1 DENEVD
7 VIAEQVD
14 HRASLS
20 KTRECSAP
28 RTCCD
33 WLGCEP
39 VSLLSS
45 LPRRTVAIWRCKN
58 PTELALIMSTR
69 YATKSPTPMVN
80 KMRLE
85 SRRTVTV
92 GVTVIAI
99 SVSIML
105 HHLVHTVRQIRDS

>member
-1 DENEVD
+1 GLSGLWLKPRKDEQHQTVDDAAENQHEGDDENEVD

-39 VSLLSS
+39 VSLLPS
-45 LPRRTVAIWRCKN
+45 LPRRTVAMWRCKN
-58 PTELALIMSTR
+58 PTEVALIMSTR
-69 YATKSPTPMVN
+69 YATKSPTAIGN
-80 KMRLE
+80 KKQVE
-85 SRRTVTV
+85 S
-92 GVTVIAI
+92 
-99 SVSIML
+99 
-105 HHLVHTVRQIRDS
+105 